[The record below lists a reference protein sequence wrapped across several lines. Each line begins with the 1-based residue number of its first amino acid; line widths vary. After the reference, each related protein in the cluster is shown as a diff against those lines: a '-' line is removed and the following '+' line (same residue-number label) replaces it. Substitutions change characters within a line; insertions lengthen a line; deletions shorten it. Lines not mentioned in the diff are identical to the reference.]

1 MVIYRKKRGGGN
13 SLSIPKENKKNTYAD
28 YLTWPENERWEII
41 DGVPSM
47 QSAPKWQ
54 HQSISSE
61 LHRQISNYLID
72 KSCRVFASPFDSC
85 LIENSEN
92 DDDISNILQP
102 DIVVVCDKTKLR
114 KTGYFGVPILIIEIS
129 SPATAKQDT
138 LVKFNRFERA
148 GVKEYWIVEP
158 DGKYVNVFT
167 LQENKRYGRPEAY
180 TEEDKVQISVFP
192 DLALDLKPVFSDV

>member
-1 MVIYRKKRGGGN
+1 M
-13 SLSIPKENKKNTYAD
+13 SLPQENKKHTYAD

-41 DGVPSM
+41 NGVPYL

-72 KSCRVFASPFDSC
+72 KPCRVFAAPFDLC
-85 LIENSEN
+85 LAEHNEK
-92 DDDISNILQP
+92 DDDISNIIQP
-102 DIVVVCDKTKLR
+102 DIVVVCDDTKLR

-129 SPATAKQDT
+129 SPSTAKQDR
-138 LVKFNRFERA
+138 VMKFNRYEMA

-158 DGKYVNVFT
+158 DGKYINVFT

-180 TEEDKVQISVFP
+180 TEEDTVQLSVFP
-192 DLALDLKPVFSDV
+192 DFRIDLKPVFDGI